1 MDQAPDSRTLNAG
14 SGTTLAHP
22 MLAEVVTRQLES
34 MLSVGNY
41 DGVKMLLA
49 PVQPVDVAEAIGSLP
64 RTLQALAFRL
74 LSKDEAIE
82 VYEYLDPAVQ
92 QSLLERL
99 RAGEVLE
106 RVEEMSP
113 DDRVRLFDELPAK
126 VVRRL
131 LAELS
136 PAERK
141 VTAQL
146 LGYAPETAGRLM
158 TTEYIDLKDFHSAAQ
173 ALTIVRRRARQTE
186 TIYSLYVTDG
196 ERHLTG
202 ILSLRD
208 LVTADPEDRIGDVMT
223 REVVSVGTDTDQEDV
238 ARAIQRYDFLAVP
251 VVDRERRLVGI
262 VTVDDVIDVIEQEAT
277 RDLYAAGA
285 VEAGD
290 EDDYFQSNLFTVARR
305 RVVWLSVLVV
315 ASFFTSEVIA
325 LNEQVLK
332 EVVLLAAFIPL
343 LAGTGGN
350 VGAQSSTVVIR
361 GLSTQSIASLG
372 RIKAVVREATAG
384 LLLGLLMMILVVP
397 FAWWR
402 GESPLVGL
410 SVGTSLL
417 AITTLAATAGAGF
430 PLLFDRMGLD
440 PALMSTPF
448 ITTCTDVVGTLIYL
462 KTAQWLLVHMPQ
474 LLQSTGISA
483 HFLAVTLF

>member
-1 MDQAPDSRTLNAG
+1 
-14 SGTTLAHP
+14 

-99 RAGEVLE
+99 RSGEVLE
-106 RVEEMSP
+106 LVEEMSP